1 MPNFR
6 FNGLTTTLRT
16 AAAFALLA
24 FLLVCIPNANA
35 QIAGTG
41 NIQGQIADSTGAI
54 IPKATIVLTN
64 VSTQVQKTDL
74 SDDSGLYSFT
84 NIPIGTYSL
93 TVTAPGFQT
102 YTRTGNVLEVGS
114 SIAINVGMTIGSADQ
129 KVEVRAEGLA
139 LQTEDASFKQTIDQ
153 TTITEMPLNGRR
165 MTDLINLSGGSTPA
179 PAGDFTGSKY
189 SYAAISV
196 SIAGGNGNTTSWRLD
211 GGDNNDYMANSN
223 LPFPFPD
230 AVSQFSVES
239 TALGPQG
246 GAHSGGL
253 VNVVTRSG
261 TNTFHGSAF
270 EFLRNNYLNATNFFS
285 VSKDT
290 LHQNQYG
297 GTFGGRIL
305 RDKLFVFTGYQFNK
319 AVQATSSTQ
328 AHVPTAANLAGDF
341 SLSDPTTALKNP
353 INGAALVNNQISPS
367 FFNPQAL
374 ALAKYLPT
382 STDPAGLVSYSI
394 PSQVYD
400 KQFVTRV
407 DYTINAKNN
416 VFARYFLDGYQA
428 PAFFSPTNILITTSA
443 GNTQRVQ
450 SFASGENYIL
460 SANTINSFHAS
471 VSRRL
476 NLRGPAPGINA
487 CTIGITLNC
496 ALPTGLQITVG
507 SNSTHGFAAYCGTCA
522 PGHFNDNA
530 LNIADDVTMTRGKH
544 QIAFGGEYVRN
555 QLNIVG
561 AYQSNGNF
569 TFNGQYSANGPGGGT
584 TIGDANLDF
593 LTGAMSGFQQ
603 SKQQQNAL
611 RGPIPS
617 LYLQDTYHATKRLTV
632 LAGVRWAPN
641 FFPVDYFNRGSIF
654 SMDAFLAGKIST
666 VYPTAPAGSLFYGDP
681 GVSREFTKNSPWQFS
696 PNIGVSFD
704 PMGDG
709 KTVIRAGAGIAYDQV
724 NYFTGQRVNQNP
736 PFATAS
742 SPNTSAQLSF
752 SSPWTVNGVT
762 NSPYPQPAVPT
773 PAQAVFPAQGQFIVL
788 PTQYHPSY
796 TIQYTASIQ
805 RDLGHGWQIQLDYI
819 GNGTRHAP
827 MGRPFNAATFIPGVW
842 GAGGTGCTPIVR
854 TGPAAVT
861 PGAAGT
867 NCSTVANQKSRFALA
882 IANPAQGNQYLGG
895 GGGSVIVGDNATANY
910 NGLITTVQHRLSSS
924 FSVLANHTWSKCL
937 NLADGAGDIA
947 GTPVEDPTN
956 PARDYAPCGSDYRH
970 VANFVIIT
978 KSNFSLTGYK
988 RAILNNWEFAPLVH
1002 MQSGA
1007 PVNLTQGSDISLTA
1021 IGNDRPNVIAG
1032 VPLYIY
1038 PARRSGAGAV
1048 NRGYLNPAAFTLNT
1062 VPGTYGNLTRNALR
1076 GLASYQFDAQVSR
1089 IFPIRER
1096 FHLDL
1101 RLEAFNV
1108 LNHPNF
1114 SSPSASNPA
1123 PTNTTFGQISSTS
1136 NNPRIFQ
1143 AGAKVSF

>member
-1 MPNFR
+1 M
-6 FNGLTTTLRT
+6 
-16 AAAFALLA
+16 
-24 FLLVCIPNANA
+24 
-35 QIAGTG
+35 
-41 NIQGQIADSTGAI
+41 
-54 IPKATIVLTN
+54 
-64 VSTQVQKTDL
+64 
-74 SDDSGLYSFT
+74 
-84 NIPIGTYSL
+84 
-93 TVTAPGFQT
+93 
-102 YTRTGNVLEVGS
+102 
-114 SIAINVGMTIGSADQ
+114 
-129 KVEVRAEGLA
+129 
-139 LQTEDASFKQTIDQ
+139 
-153 TTITEMPLNGRR
+153 
-165 MTDLINLSGGSTPA
+165 
-179 PAGDFTGSKY
+179 
-189 SYAAISV
+189 
-196 SIAGGNGNTTSWRLD
+196 
-211 GGDNNDYMANSN
+211 
-223 LPFPFPD
+223 
-230 AVSQFSVES
+230 
-239 TALGPQG
+239 
-246 GAHSGGL
+246 
-253 VNVVTRSG
+253 
-261 TNTFHGSAF
+261 
-270 EFLRNNYLNATNFFS
+270 
-285 VSKDT
+285 
-290 LHQNQYG
+290 
-297 GTFGGRIL
+297 
-305 RDKLFVFTGYQFNK
+305 
-319 AVQATSSTQ
+319 
-328 AHVPTAANLAGDF
+328 PTAANLAGDF
-341 SLSDPTTALKNP
+341 SQTDPTTPLRNP
-353 INGAALVNNQISPS
+353 ITGAVLVNNQISPS
-367 FFNPQAL
+367 SFNAQAL
-374 ALAKYLPT
+374 ALAKYLPAA
-382 STDPAGLVSYSI
+382 TDATGLVGYSI

-450 SFASGENYIL
+450 SFALGENYVI

-507 SNSTHGFAAYCGTCA
+507 SNATHGFAAYCGTCA

-544 QIAFGGEYVRN
+544 QIAFGGEYIRN

-561 AYQSNGNF
+561 AFQSNGNF
-569 TFNGQYSANGPGGGT
+569 AFNGQYSANGPAGGT

-593 LTGAMSGFQQ
+593 LTGAMSSFSQ

-617 LYLQDTYHATKRLTV
+617 LYIQDTYHPTKRLTV
-632 LAGVRWAPN
+632 LGGIRWSPN
-641 FFPVDYFNRGSIF
+641 FFPVDYFNRGSTF
-654 SMDAFLAGKIST
+654 SMSGFLANQIST

-696 PNIGVSFD
+696 PNIGLSFD

-742 SPNTSAQLSF
+742 SPNTSGQLSF

-773 PAQAVFPAQGQFIVL
+773 PSQAVFPAQGQFIVL

-805 RDLGHGWQIQLDYI
+805 RDLGRGWQLQLDYI

-827 MGRPFNAATFIPGVW
+827 LGAAFNPATFIPGVW

-867 NCSTVANQKSRFALA
+867 NCSTTGNQKSRFALA

-910 NGLITTVQHRLSSS
+910 NGLITTIQHRVSST
-924 FSVLANHTWSKCL
+924 FSLLANHTWSKCL
-937 NLADGAGDIA
+937 NIADGAGDVT
-947 GTPVEDPTN
+947 GTPTQDLRN

-970 VANFVIIT
+970 IENVVIVT
-978 KSNFSLTGYK
+978 KSSFPLSGYK
-988 RAILNNWEFAPLVH
+988 RAILNNWVFAPLLH
-1002 MQSGA
+1002 IQSGA
-1007 PVNLTQGSDISLTA
+1007 PFTVTSGQDNSFTA
-1021 IGNDRPNVIAG
+1021 IGNDRPNLVSG
-1032 VPLYIY
+1032 VSPYARVAFRNANS
-1038 PARRSGAGAV
+1038 PANRS
-1048 NRGYLNPAAFTLNT
+1048 YLNPAAFQQVT
-1062 VPGTYGNLTRNALR
+1062 VTAGCVTPFTACPALGTYGNIGRNSFR
-1076 GLASYQFDAQVSR
+1076 GLASYNVDAQVSR
-1089 IFPIRER
+1089 IFPIRESV
-1096 FHLDL
+1096 HLDL
-1101 RLEAFNV
+1101 RLEAFNM

-1114 SSPSASNPA
+1114 NIPTGTNSGTIGGTSGSNGVLTSSS
-1123 PTNTTFGQISSTS
+1123 FGQITSTA
-1136 NNPRIFQ
+1136 NNARIFQ